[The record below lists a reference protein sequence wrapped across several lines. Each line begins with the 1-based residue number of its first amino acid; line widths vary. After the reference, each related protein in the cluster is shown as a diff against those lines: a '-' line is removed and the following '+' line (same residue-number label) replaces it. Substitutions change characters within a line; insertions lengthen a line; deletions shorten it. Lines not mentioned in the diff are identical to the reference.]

1 MLARLTNKHI
11 LLGVTGGIA
20 AYKSAELIRRL
31 RDAGAEV
38 QVVMTPAAREFITP
52 LTLQALSGNPV
63 HTDLLDP
70 AAEAAMGH
78 IELARW
84 ADLVLISPASA
95 DTLARL
101 AQGIANDLLTTLWLA
116 AAGKKAVAPA
126 MNQQMWADAATQ
138 DNLALLRQ
146 RGVAVFGP
154 GSGSQAC
161 GDIGAGRLL
170 EAVEL
175 ADLCADQFQSGR
187 LSGVEVVLTAGPT
200 REALDPVRYL
210 SNHSSGKMGFA
221 LAEACVEAGARV
233 TLIAGPVHLP
243 TPDRVHR
250 IDVVSA
256 LDMLAASESAVA
268 RAKATVGPT
277 RTVFIATAAVADYRP
292 AQVADQKIKKG
303 LKDDSLD
310 ITLIK
315 NPDIVATIAAQADKP
330 FVMGFAAETQS
341 VESYACD
348 KLARKRLDLIACND
362 VSRSDIGFQS
372 DDNAMTVFWP
382 DGGALGR
389 AELPKASKPQIAREL
404 VQLLA
409 NHLPP
414 ARGAVTP
421 TASAPADASLTRH
434 ADEIL

>member
-31 RDAGAEV
+31 RDAGADV
-38 QVVMTPAAREFITP
+38 QVVMTAAAREFITP

-63 HTDLLDP
+63 HLDLLDP

-84 ADLVLISPASA
+84 ADLVLIAPASA
-95 DTLARL
+95 DTIARL

-138 DNLALLRQ
+138 ANLDLLRQ
-146 RGVAVFGP
+146 RGIAVFGP

-175 ADLCADQFQSGR
+175 AALCADQFQSGS
-187 LSGVEVVLTAGPT
+187 LTGMEVVITAGPT

-243 TPDRVHR
+243 TPARVQR
-250 IDVVSA
+250 IDVSSA
-256 LDMLAASESAVA
+256 LDMLAASERAVA
-268 RAKATVGPT
+268 AAKAVAGPA

-330 FVMGFAAETQS
+330 FVMGFAAETQA

-382 DGGALGR
+382 AGAVPGR
-389 AELPKASKPQIAREL
+389 AELAKASKPQIAREL
-404 VQLLA
+404 VRLLA
-409 NHLPP
+409 ARLPVP
-414 ARGAVTP
+414 AATP
-421 TASAPADASLTRH
+421 TPDASLTRH
-434 ADEIL
+434 ADETL